1 MKEAVNFLVQ
11 VFNGSMRN
19 LANILTAEA
28 NGNRETIITYLE
40 WIKNKTEELIEKVKN
55 NE

>member
-1 MKEAVNFLVQ
+1 MKEAVQFLVQ

-28 NGNRETIITYLE
+28 DGNRETIITYLE
-40 WIKNKTEELIEKVKN
+40 WIKNKTEGLIEKVKN